1 MDPIT
6 LTMTTDECQ
15 LVVEA
20 LADRPFRQTVGL
32 IQKIQTQVQPQ
43 LEKKDV
49 VQSEVQPEA

>member
-1 MDPIT
+1 
-6 LTMTTDECQ
+6 MTTDECQ